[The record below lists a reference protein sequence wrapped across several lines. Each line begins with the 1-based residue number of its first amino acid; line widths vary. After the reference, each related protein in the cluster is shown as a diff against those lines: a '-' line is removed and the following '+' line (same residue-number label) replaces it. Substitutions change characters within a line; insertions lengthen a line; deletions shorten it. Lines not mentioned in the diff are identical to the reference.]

1 MLPEVACDRAVRGF
15 CFNGLAIW
23 RHQDG
28 RHKAKRTKAL
38 RNLIGLHVA
47 VIIFTSPDELS

>member
-1 MLPEVACDRAVRGF
+1 MLAEVARDRAVRGF

-23 RHQDG
+23 RHQNG
-28 RHKAKRTKAL
+28 SHKAKRTKAL